1 MHAKPSFAHCLQTA
15 KIAYSDTCAQN
26 NGPSAQN
33 NGPSAQ
39 NNDSSTQNNGP
50 SAQKN
55 GPIAQSILL
64 ERNSELVLWNILFS
78 PSSDLH
84 ITEFHDLSRLQGAN
98 EARMTFEA
106 WALQCVVRYR
116 RGRKLTDAHEV
127 SVNLK
132 KKLTGAPN
140 KRPRDFALYPPA
152 GFFYV
157 CTVLASL
164 QGFRCPAA

>member
-1 MHAKPSFAHCLQTA
+1 MFHSFSHLSDGIFGPLLYLLIKVHYIVEKKHFLYMHAKPSFAHCLQTA

-64 ERNSELVLWNILFS
+64 ERNSELVL
-78 PSSDLH
+78 
-84 ITEFHDLSRLQGAN
+84 
-98 EARMTFEA
+98 
-106 WALQCVVRYR
+106 
-116 RGRKLTDAHEV
+116 
-127 SVNLK
+127 
-132 KKLTGAPN
+132 
-140 KRPRDFALYPPA
+140 
-152 GFFYV
+152 
-157 CTVLASL
+157 
-164 QGFRCPAA
+164 